1 MKPVLL
7 LLPGLM
13 CDATVWAPQVAHLSE
28 HAQCLVVDFG
38 LRDSLEAMA
47 RQALASTD
55 APRFALA
62 GHSMGGRVALEVMRL
77 APGRVARLALL
88 DTGTHPLAAGEA
100 GARERAAR
108 LALLQLAREQ
118 GMRIMGQQ
126 WLTGMVHPDVPGS
139 VLFESVLDMLERS
152 SPAQYAAQINAL
164 LTRPDAAPLLPGV
177 ACPTLVLTG
186 EQDVWSP
193 PKQHA
198 AMAQAI
204 VGSRLSIVPHSGHMS
219 TLEQPGA
226 VSQAMQ
232 QWLLDA

>member
-1 MKPVLL
+1 MKPVLI

-13 CDATVWAPQVAHLSE
+13 CDAAVWAPQVAHLSA
-28 HAQCLVVDFG
+28 HAKCMVMDFG

-47 RQALASTD
+47 RQVLASTD
-55 APRFALA
+55 ETHFSLA
-62 GHSMGGRVALEVMRL
+62 GHSMGGRVALEVVRL

-100 GARERAAR
+100 GAKERAAR
-108 LALLQLAREQ
+108 LALLQLARDQ
-118 GMRIMGQQ
+118 GMRVMGQQ
-126 WLTGMVHPDVPGS
+126 WLPGMVHPEVLGS
-139 VLFESVLDMLERS
+139 PLFESMLDMLERS
-152 SPAQYAAQINAL
+152 SPAQFAAQINAL
-164 LTRPDAAPLLPGV
+164 LTRPDAAPLLPGI

-204 VGSRLSIVPHSGHMS
+204 AGAYLRIVPHSGHMS
-219 TLEQPGA
+219 TLEQPMA
-226 VSQAMQ
+226 VSQALQ
-232 QWLLDA
+232 HWLLDA